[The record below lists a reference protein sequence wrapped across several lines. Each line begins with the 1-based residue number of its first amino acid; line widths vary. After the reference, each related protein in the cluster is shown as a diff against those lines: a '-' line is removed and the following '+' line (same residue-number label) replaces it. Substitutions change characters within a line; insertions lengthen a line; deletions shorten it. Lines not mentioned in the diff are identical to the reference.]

1 MESPPIPPWLA
12 SFYICIL
19 LASGVVW
26 LKIIRRVWRRQPILE
41 YEPRQVVPWGPIVA
55 LPALA
60 LMLLVV
66 ASGTAPE
73 SAPVEEV
80 AIDPHKVLR
89 RLTESIVLQTFLA
102 GLVIIIAVIYGA
114 TRVDLGLPRSWRA
127 VARDLG
133 IGATTCLAAAGPVYL
148 VQGLLMYFIGQKD
161 PSRHP
166 MFRMLTGGDS
176 NVAVFLLAVVAAVV
190 VAPVCEEI
198 IFRLMLQGWLEK
210 REDKA
215 QAASESEFAVEQP
228 YADDAQDER
237 TQMAIEENS
246 DDEHSAPEQSQPDAQ
261 ALSLARCE
269 SRRGVF
275 GLPHG
280 MFPVLASSAL
290 FAAAHAGYGPEPI
303 PIFLLALIFGY
314 VYQRTHRILPTIV
327 AHALFNLISMV
338 SMWQM
343 VFNSAE

>member
-1 MESPPIPPWLA
+1 LA
-12 SFYICIL
+12 SFYIGIL

-26 LKIIRRVWRRQPILE
+26 LKIIRRLWRRQPILE
-41 YEPRQVVPWGPIVA
+41 YEPRHVVPWGPIVA

-66 ASGTAPE
+66 ASGTAPQ
-73 SAPVEEV
+73 SAPVEDV

-89 RLTESIVLQTFLA
+89 HLTESIVLQAFLA

-127 VARDLG
+127 AARDFG
-133 IGATTCLAAAGPVYL
+133 IGATTCLAAVAPVYL
-148 VQGLLMYFIGQKD
+148 VQGLLMHLIGQDD

-166 MFRMLTGGDS
+166 IFRMLTGGDS

-210 REDKA
+210 WEDKA

-228 YADDAQDER
+228 YGDE
-237 TQMAIEENS
+237 TQGEQAPTGIDENS
-246 DDEHSAPEQSQPDAQ
+246 NREQSAPEQSPPDAQ

-280 MFPVLASSAL
+280 MFPVLASSAM

-343 VFNSAE
+343 VFNSTE